1 MKKQYD
7 LVFEMHSREAK
18 NKVIMKTENAIQAS
32 GGWIIDF
39 KAFSDNFLHFEIE
52 IKGIHIL
59 DFIANCEQ
67 DKLEFYEYS
76 LETFRLI
83 KLMHEKEYF
92 ISLNIN
98 LMNNIKDD
106 LGSARAL

>member
-1 MKKQYD
+1 MKA
-7 LVFEMHSREAK
+7 EES
-18 NKVIMKTENAIQAS
+18 IQTS

-52 IKGIHIL
+52 MKGIHIGN
-59 DFIANCEQ
+59 FIENCKQ
-67 DKLEFYEYS
+67 HNLEFYEYS
-76 LETFRLI
+76 LET
-83 KLMHEKEYF
+83 LMLMKAISEKEYF

-106 LGSARAL
+106 LGSARGL